1 VEAEEEKAAVA
12 ALLFEMVPLAVA
24 VAVRPQEQQTLVVL
38 AVAVVVVELDIALV
52 VLAALVGAAVEVLAL
67 HMVHLVRP
75 TLVEEAVV
83 VEVPLVAH

>member
-1 VEAEEEKAAVA
+1 MEAEEEKAALA
-12 ALLFEMVPLAVA
+12 ALLFELVPLAVE
-24 VAVRPQEQQTLVVL
+24 VAAPLQEQQTLVVL

-75 TLVEEAVV
+75 TLVEEAAV